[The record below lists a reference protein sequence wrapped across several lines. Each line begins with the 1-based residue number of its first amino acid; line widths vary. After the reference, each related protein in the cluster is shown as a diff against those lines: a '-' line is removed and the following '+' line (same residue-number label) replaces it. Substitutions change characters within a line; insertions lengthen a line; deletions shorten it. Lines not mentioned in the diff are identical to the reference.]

1 MGSKGQ
7 PDRQLLC
14 VSLHS
19 LLLLVSVQNIKNDLL
34 IFYKNNFFLIRVF
47 QTLTT
52 VGFGDITAETTAERI
67 FSIVWMILGVGM
79 FSFAIGNVGSILS
92 NIDKRESEL
101 REKINQFNEFTN
113 KVKLPNQISFQ
124 IRQFYE

>member
-1 MGSKGQ
+1 M
-7 PDRQLLC
+7 
-14 VSLHS
+14 
-19 LLLLVSVQNIKNDLL
+19 
-34 IFYKNNFFLIRVF
+34 
-47 QTLTT
+47 
-52 VGFGDITAETTAERI
+52 GFGDITAETTAERI

-101 REKINQFNEFTN
+101 REKINQFNEFTT